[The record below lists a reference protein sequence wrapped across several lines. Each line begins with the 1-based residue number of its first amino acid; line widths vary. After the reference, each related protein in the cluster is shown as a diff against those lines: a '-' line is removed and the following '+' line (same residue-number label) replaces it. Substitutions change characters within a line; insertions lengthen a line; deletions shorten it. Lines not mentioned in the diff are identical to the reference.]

1 MEVTSAASSGT
12 MSREQVTLSPSRT
25 RRPAWTRFCGV
36 IKLRVPSSSSGPQR
50 PQLLRAVIQPST
62 SSSVGIDLAIR
73 SPPSLAGP
81 GKSNVPLLVQR
92 VLSCSRR
99 KMTSVGGGALLGRQP
114 AINNQLAAGDKGGLI
129 GSEVQHP
136 IGHVLRLAEPPE
148 GVAGH
153 TLLASL
159 LTRQHPGRHRGLD
172 DPRMDGVTPDAF
184 PGVLHG
190 RRLGEKT
197 HRCLRSTVGGGLSS
211 DYPGDGGDV
220 DDGASP
226 GLAHRWYGV
235 FGAQEYPLGI
245 HIHHPVPLRLGEVLN
260 TDRLAIGATGAANAG
275 IVHQHVQRAEAGHG
289 SPNGLLPV
297 LGCGHIQLDE
307 EARAAAGVDLG
318 LDPLA
323 FLFQE
328 IPNDHLG
335 ALTGKEPGF
344 CSPLSPGAAANE
356 RNLAFQSHGRYNL
369 PYGYLMRRV

>member
-25 RRPAWTRFCGV
+25 RRPAWTRFSGV

-62 SSSVGIDLAIR
+62 SSSVGIDLAIS

-159 LTRQHPGRHRGLD
+159 LTRQHPGRHWGLD
-172 DPRMDGVTPDAF
+172 DSRMDGVTPDAF

-190 RRLGEKT
+190 RRLGKKP
-197 HRCLRSTVGGGLSS
+197 HLPLRSAVGSGVSS
-211 DYPGDGGDV
+211 NDPCDGGDV
-220 DDGASP
+220 DNRASP
-226 GLAHRWYGV
+226 GLAHRGYGV
-235 FGAQEYPLGI
+235 FSAQEHPLGI
-245 HIHHPVPLRLGEVLN
+245 HLHHPVPLLRGEVLN
-260 TDRLAIGATGAANAG
+260 GNRLSVRTTGTADAR
-275 IVHQHVQRAEAGHG
+275 IVHQHVQRAKARHG
-289 SPNGLLPV
+289 SRHGLLPL
-297 LGCGHIQLDE
+297 LGFRHIQRDE
-307 EARAAAGVDLG
+307 EAGAAAGVDLG
-318 LDPLA
+318 LDLLA

-335 ALTGKEPGF
+335 TLTGKEPGF
-344 CSPLSPGAAANE
+344 CSPLAPGAAANE
-356 RNLAFQSHGRYNL
+356 RNLAFESHGRYHL